1 VRTEMS
7 ATKKS
12 LVLSLLVIYLLIA
25 VACIFYL
32 PKYNPLRFVNNYK
45 RVNTHLVYNPTKH
58 TEHGAANVL
67 VLLNR
72 TYRSTIENKR
82 DTLNTLVQ
90 TGLALISFI
99 IGGIGLIVLL
109 QKAGYLK
116 LFRSQ
121 QYVYLSY
128 CTLRI

>member
-1 VRTEMS
+1 MS

-45 RVNTHLVYNPTKH
+45 RVNTHLVYNPVKH
-58 TEHGAANVL
+58 TEHGAANAL

-72 TYRSTIENKR
+72 TYRATIENKR
-82 DTLNTLVQ
+82 DTLNMLVQ
-90 TGLALISFI
+90 TGLTLISFI
-99 IGGIGLIVLL
+99 IGSIGFAVLL
-109 QKAGYLK
+109 QKAGHLK

-121 QYVYLSY
+121 QYAYLNY

>member
-1 VRTEMS
+1 MS
-7 ATKKS
+7 VIKKS
-12 LVLSLLVIYLLIA
+12 MVLSLLAIYLLIA

-58 TEHGAANVL
+58 TEHGAANAL

-72 TYRSTIENKR
+72 TYRSTIESKR

-90 TGLALISFI
+90 TGLTLVSFI
-99 IGGIGLIVLL
+99 IGSIGLTVLL

-121 QYVYLSY
+121 QYAYLNY